1 MSFNGTQKVVPLK
14 QKVNTQKKKMAQIY
28 ERYGN
33 KNVQIDLSKS
43 VIKSRNAATGG
54 AGAQGQHRTVQNQTS
69 RERKQGGGHHPTISV
84 ERLGGT

>member
-14 QKVNTQKKKMAQIY
+14 QKVTTQKKKMAQIY

-54 AGAQGQHRTVQNQTS
+54 AGAQGQHQTVQNRTS
-69 RERKQGGGHHPTISV
+69 RERKQGGGQHPTISV